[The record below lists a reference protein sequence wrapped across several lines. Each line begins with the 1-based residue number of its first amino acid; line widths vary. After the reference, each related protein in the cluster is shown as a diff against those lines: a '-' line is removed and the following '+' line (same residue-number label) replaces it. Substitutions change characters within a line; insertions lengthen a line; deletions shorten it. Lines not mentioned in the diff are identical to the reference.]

1 MSNIKRKSGFTIV
14 EMLMVIGIIA
24 VLLGLVSTAAISAI
38 RNARDRKAEACRQ
51 IIQAGIA
58 TYRAQKDEWPGVI
71 NDFSMGK
78 KQVPSGAKVYRL
90 NDEEYDEA
98 IRDVVKESVN
108 SKNGTPMMDVTGLIV
123 ASKGYTNRGI
133 EFREAVKKGKKHG
146 GSIKLANM
154 VFGYQDSGGKFHRFQ
169 IHYNSES
176 DHVTVSK

>member
-1 MSNIKRKSGFTIV
+1 MNNVKRKTGFTIV

-38 RNARDRKAEACRQ
+38 RNARNRKAEACRQ
-51 IIQAGIA
+51 VLQAGIA

-71 NDFSMGK
+71 NDFSTGK
-78 KQVPSGAKVYRL
+78 RQMSNGAKVYTL
-90 NDEEYDEA
+90 NDQEYDDA
-98 IRDVVKESVN
+98 IRAVVKESVS

-123 ASKGYTNRGI
+123 SSTGSTNRGI

-169 IHYNSES
+169 IQYNSES
-176 DHVTVSK
+176 DHVTVK